1 MLSSEL
7 SGARGQEVMSDKAEE
22 SAVGP
27 KSQVKRSGKSITPPP
42 LKKRLSM
49 PLLSV
54 REEGEGSSQPGA
66 SAVSSEDDE
75 PKGTATSVWEDVP
88 DQLPIP
94 VKINMEIKLQLKKEI
109 RYFEGKYG
117 KILKLLEGV
126 QGPPEVHKKFA
137 VYAMKEAAKFKREGL
152 ISHLEKVLE
161 KIERDQFLNK
171 GDGSPSF

>member
-7 SGARGQEVMSDKAEE
+7 AGARGQEVMSDKAEE

-42 LKKRLSM
+42 FKKRLSM

-54 REEGEGSSQPGA
+54 REEGEGSSQPGD

-94 VKINMEIKLQLKKEI
+94 VKINMDIKLQLKKEI
-109 RYFEGKYG
+109 RYFEGKYE

-126 QGPPEVHKKFA
+126 QGPPEVQKKFA
-137 VYAMKEAAKFKREGL
+137 VYAMKEAARFKREGL

-161 KIERDQFLNK
+161 KIECDQFLNK
-171 GDGSPSF
+171 GDGSPSL